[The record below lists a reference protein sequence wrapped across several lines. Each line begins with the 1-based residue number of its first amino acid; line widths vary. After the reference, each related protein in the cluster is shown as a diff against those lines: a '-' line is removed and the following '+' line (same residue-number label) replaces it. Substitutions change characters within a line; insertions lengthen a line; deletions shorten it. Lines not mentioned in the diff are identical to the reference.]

1 LKKQMQKKEKKCW
14 SFFAKMLN
22 PVNTNVDRGH
32 EKCCILLQNVDLF
45 VKKIVESSFK
55 CWKVQIT
62 RIKYNQSLNNPLNH
76 GSVYP
81 LNYSIWFSLPLNT
94 ICHFCF
100 SMHKWSFKFK
110 FYKCIADNITYVQ
123 ISWIFHHYICIG

>member
-1 LKKQMQKKEKKCW
+1 
-14 SFFAKMLN
+14 MLN
-22 PVNTNVDRGH
+22 PVNTNVDIGH

-110 FYKCIADNITYVQ
+110 FYNV
-123 ISWIFHHYICIG
+123 

>member
-1 LKKQMQKKEKKCW
+1 
-14 SFFAKMLN
+14 MLN

-81 LNYSIWFSLPLNT
+81 LNYAFDLVYHLT
-94 ICHFCF
+94 QF
-100 SMHKWSFKFK
+100 
-110 FYKCIADNITYVQ
+110 V
-123 ISWIFHHYICIG
+123 IFVSRCTNGVLSSNFTNV